1 MLPTNVR
8 LGCGEYGLQFGL
20 GEFKRGLDSIKVF
33 EQRRNE
39 MAYDEQQSESRRVVV
54 ETPNARRE
62 VVHSEAVRYPERS
75 GVSGAVLAAIVV
87 GVIALATIII
97 LFVMNQQQNDA
108 NANLAQTPPQTT
120 IVQQP
125 AQQPPVIVQQPAT
138 QPAPVIING
147 QPAPAVGG
155 STTKAPDDGAIQAA
169 IDKKLND
176 DPVFSSL
183 GITVTV
189 LNGKVTLMGMVK
201 TEALKSQVERAVRN
215 VKGVKSVDNQISV
228 G

>member
-1 MLPTNVR
+1 
-8 LGCGEYGLQFGL
+8 
-20 GEFKRGLDSIKVF
+20 
-33 EQRRNE
+33 
-39 MAYDEQQSESRRVVV
+39 MAYQEKQAESRRVVV

-62 VVHSEAVRYPERS
+62 VVHSEAVRYPDR
-75 GVSGAVLAAIVV
+75 GGMSGAALAAIVV
-87 GVIALATIII
+87 GVIALAAIII

-120 IVQQP
+120 VVQQP
-125 AQQPPVIVQQPAT
+125 AQQPPVIVQQPAPAT

-147 QPAPAVGG
+147 APAPATSGG
-155 STTKAPDDGAIQAA
+155 ATTTASSGPDDGTIQAA
-169 IDKKLND
+169 IDKKLTND
-176 DPVFSSL
+176 PTFSTL
-183 GITVTV
+183 GVTATV
-189 LNGKVTLMGMVK
+189 LSGKVTLMGSVK

>member
-1 MLPTNVR
+1 
-8 LGCGEYGLQFGL
+8 
-20 GEFKRGLDSIKVF
+20 
-33 EQRRNE
+33 
-39 MAYDEQQSESRRVVV
+39 MAYQEKQAESRRVVV

-75 GVSGAVLAAIVV
+75 GVSGAALAAIVV
-87 GVIALATIII
+87 GVIALAAIII

-108 NANLAQTPPQTT
+108 NTNVAQTPPQTT

-125 AQQPPVIVQQPAT
+125 AQQPPVVVQQPAPVT

-147 QPAPAVGG
+147 APAAGG
-155 STTKAPDDGAIQAA
+155 STTTTSSGPDDGSIQTA
-169 IDKKLND
+169 IDKKLNN
-176 DPVFSSL
+176 DPTLSTL
-183 GITVTV
+183 GVTATV
-189 LNGKVTLMGMVK
+189 LNGKVTLMGTVK

-215 VKGVKSVDNQISV
+215 VKGVKSVDNQIRV

>member
-1 MLPTNVR
+1 
-8 LGCGEYGLQFGL
+8 
-20 GEFKRGLDSIKVF
+20 
-33 EQRRNE
+33 

-125 AQQPPVIVQQPAT
+125 AQQPAQQPVIVQQPAT

-147 QPAPAVGG
+147 QPAPAGSG
-155 STTKAPDDGAIQAA
+155 STTKATGPDDGSIQAA

-176 DPVFSSL
+176 DPTLSSL

-189 LNGKVTLMGMVK
+189 LNGKATLMGTVK